1 MRKNGIHPDAVF
13 FLPLIYSLK
22 LSINFRI
29 YIGFFFLTRYTFLIL
44 SFCPEPDRYG
54 GFIAMEPEKFSRTL
68 LKRLPL
74 YLNHLRSLP
83 ESCTNVSATSM
94 ARALGLGDVQV
105 RKDLAKVSD
114 VGRRRTGRS
123 RAQLIR
129 DIEEY
134 LNFATA
140 TGTIIVGAGKLGQA
154 LLDYS
159 GFEENG
165 LNVMAA
171 FDLNPQVSLSGSG
184 KAIYPISRLEAFCK
198 CYDVRIGI
206 ISVPADSAQSVAD
219 ALVACGIRAIW
230 NFAPV
235 HLQVP
240 PHVLVQGEDLAA
252 SLVSLQVQLRR
263 MDASEDM
270 LACS

>member
-1 MRKNGIHPDAVF
+1 
-13 FLPLIYSLK
+13 
-22 LSINFRI
+22 
-29 YIGFFFLTRYTFLIL
+29 
-44 SFCPEPDRYG
+44 
-54 GFIAMEPEKFSRTL
+54 MEPEKFSRTL

-83 ESCTNVSATSM
+83 EDCIYVSATTI
-94 ARALGLGDVQV
+94 ARSLGLGDVQV
-105 RKDLAKVSD
+105 RKDLAKISD

-123 RAQLIR
+123 REQLIR

-134 LNFATA
+134 LNFASA
-140 TGTIIVGAGKLGQA
+140 TGTIIIGAGKLGQA

-165 LNVMAA
+165 LNIMAA
-171 FDLNPQVSLSGSG
+171 FDIAPTAGQSDSG
-184 KAIYPISRLEAFCK
+184 KPIYPMSRLENFCK

-206 ISVPADSAQSVAD
+206 ISVPAESAQSVAD

-240 PHVLVQGEDLAA
+240 SHVMVQSENLA
-252 SLVSLQVQLRR
+252 VSLTALRVQLRNSEAQVPLEII
-263 MDASEDM
+263 AS
-270 LACS
+270 